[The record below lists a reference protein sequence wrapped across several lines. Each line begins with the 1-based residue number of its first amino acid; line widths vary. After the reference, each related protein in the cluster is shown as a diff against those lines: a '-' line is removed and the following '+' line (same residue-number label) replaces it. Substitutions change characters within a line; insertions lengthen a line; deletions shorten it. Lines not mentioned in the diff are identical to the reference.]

1 MYGGMSRSP
10 ARIALAALGVAAFGV
25 LFGVELLTEDEPFR
39 IVDALGDALQ
49 IAVLVAT
56 AVAAGVLAARLR
68 AQREE
73 RLDLVRDLDQAR
85 ADADRWRR
93 EAHVH
98 LAGLGAAIDEQFAS
112 WHLTPA
118 EREIGLLMLKGFSH
132 KEIAGLRGTSDATVR
147 HQAKTIYQ
155 KANVPGRT
163 TFCSFFLE
171 DLLPQNGVRTAVAP
185 ETVPPAAASLR
196 RSGD

>member
-1 MYGGMSRSP
+1 MSRSP
-10 ARIALAALGVAAFGV
+10 SRIALATLGIGAFGV
-25 LFGVELLTEDEPFR
+25 LFGIEVLTEDEPLR
-39 IVDALGDALQ
+39 VVDALGDALQ
-49 IAVLVAT
+49 IAILVAT
-56 AVAAGVLAARLR
+56 AVAAGVLATRLR

-73 RLDLVRDLDQAR
+73 RLDLVRDLDEAR
-85 ADADRWRR
+85 AEADRWRR

-155 KANVPGRT
+155 KASVPGRT
-163 TFCSFFLE
+163 AFCSFFLE
-171 DLLPQNGVRTAVAP
+171 DLLPPSGVRTAAAP
-185 ETVPPAAASLR
+185 EIAAPAAAPLR
-196 RSGD
+196 RAGD